1 MVLRQN
7 TDGCTLSEPGEGKF
21 YREYNT
27 EAETSKD
34 RYYPKETGVKW
45 RTLLQKGGQNANGSC
60 ISKVCSRKLK
70 NLPGSSA

>member
-7 TDGCTLSEPGEGKF
+7 TDGCTLSEPGEGNF
-21 YREYNT
+21 YWEYNT

-34 RYYPKETGVKW
+34 RHYPKETGVKW
-45 RTLLQKGGQNANGSC
+45 RVVQKGGQNANGSY